1 MEEIKPLEITLEDGR
16 RALGVHVLQKGSDLR
31 KKYGGFIDYETLLKI
46 LRDEE
51 FVRFPTR
58 IIFDSSK
65 IEKGMFALVEK
76 QADEP
81 TKNYIIYVHEH
92 FKKKLGDLPAVVLY
106 HLVTVNYGDFA
117 THNEAEEFGSAAL
130 GMEKDYYYQYVC
142 RLADQQNSNR

>member
-1 MEEIKPLEITLEDGR
+1 
-16 RALGVHVLQKGSDLR
+16 LGVHVLQKGSDLR
-31 KKYGGFIDYETLLKI
+31 KKYGSFLDYETLLKI
-46 LRDEE
+46 LKDEE

-65 IEKGMFALVEK
+65 IEKETFAAVEK
-76 QADEP
+76 ERDEP
-81 TKNYIIYVHEH
+81 TKSYVIYVHEH
-92 FKKKLGDLPAVVLY
+92 YQKRLGDLPAIVLY

-142 RLADQQNSNR
+142 RLADQIP